1 MTDNGKPIIKAKVK
15 INITKRSG
23 INNIV
28 KQDANQLLEIII
40 TKYIDDDLSLEEIL
54 DREAPT
60 DIRHHDNIKTT
71 YTKLNTDKFRDA
83 KQILYEH
90 DALRELET
98 NNRLV
103 MKAPTGF
110 GKTVLLYK
118 ILNILLPKLNII
130 LWLTPRRNLNLQ
142 ANDTKYTKY
151 LKSGIYE
158 TYNYSPESNLANSLA
173 DSLVNNSNS
182 NVGGDSIDKF
192 LNLLDFITETKKKG
206 KKAIIFVCYQSCPI
220 LIPKLHKY
228 DINIDLV
235 VCDEAHTIESWAL
248 LKEEHMKLLLKPD
261 ITCPNSNTK
270 FIDKIIFTTATPKN
284 GMVNDKYKPI
294 FGNLIEHV
302 QVYELI
308 QKGILCNFEVIIK
321 KMEDLPDD
329 KEQYILEGEGG
340 EGGEEGGNHNIV
352 LKKPIVK
359 RTIRK
364 KKLPLDLCKFVVDSM
379 QTYNKKK
386 GVIYFNTQSRCKAFY
401 KKMRQLYPEF
411 KAFIYISDTKN
422 ITDDKDFNRDDTRL
436 KKFEDC
442 VEPCIIINCN
452 KLSYGYDNVLID
464 LICLGDSRES
474 EVEIRQILGRGLRNN
489 IALYPNK
496 VLHVLIPIYK
506 YQVLDENEN
515 ITADG
520 TISKKHSKNDL
531 KDIEMNHEV
540 IQFEPLRAFLLFILS
555 ECGKDIINGRIGNKL
570 DDEDKLKSNP
580 NSIPFTKSNE
590 DDEETVKIPPEICKE
605 LCSTGYGKYS
615 RFIPYLR
622 ANGVYDETTYNAFR
636 TSSADNEWMPI
647 LGDIRKRYKK
657 FCFQDINAK
666 ENAGYYETLEECDVA
681 YEAIKQDT
689 ILELGGM
696 VKVKKMLK
704 STFERKLEENINTR
718 DSKIPSN
725 KYLFYYDA
733 SKKNDD

>member
-1 MTDNGKPIIKAKVK
+1 MTDSITKPTFQKKIK
-15 INITKRSG
+15 INITKRTG
-23 INNIV
+23 IDNIV
-28 KQDANQLLEIII
+28 KQDANQLLETII
-40 TKYIDDDLSLEEIL
+40 TKYIDNNLSLEEIL
-54 DREAPT
+54 EQEAPT
-60 DIRHHDNIKTT
+60 DIRHQDNIKTT
-71 YTKLNTDKFRDA
+71 YIKLSIDKFRDE
-83 KQILYEH
+83 KQQLYER
-90 DALRELET
+90 DILRELET
-98 NNRLV
+98 AYRLV

-118 ILNILLPKLNII
+118 ILNGLLPNLI

-142 ANDTKYTKY
+142 ANDPKYTKY
-151 LKSGIYE
+151 LKSGLYE
-158 TYNYSPESNLANSLA
+158 TYNYSPESNVA
-173 DSLVNNSNS
+173 DTDNY
-182 NVGGDSIDKF
+182 GGDSGDKF
-192 LNLLDFITETKKKG
+192 LNLLDFIRDTNTKR

-228 DINIDLV
+228 DINIDLA

-261 ITCPNSNTK
+261 ITCLNSNTK

-284 GMVNDKYKPI
+284 DMVNDKYKPL

-340 EGGEEGGNHNIV
+340 EGGEEGGNEGGNHNIV

-379 QTYNKKK
+379 KTYNKKK
-386 GVIYFNTQSRCKAFY
+386 GVIYFNTQTRCKSFY

-422 ITDDKDFNRDDTRL
+422 ITDDKEFNRDDTRL

-474 EVEIRQILGRGLRNN
+474 DVEIRQILGRGMRND
-489 IALYPNK
+489 ITRYPNK
-496 VLHVLIPIYK
+496 LLHILIPIYK
-506 YQVLDENEN
+506 YQVLDEN
-515 ITADG
+515 ITAD
-520 TISKKHSKNDL
+520 IPIKKKVSKNDL
-531 KDIEMNHEV
+531 QDMEMNHETK
-540 IQFEPLRAFLLFILS
+540 QFERLREFLLFILS
-555 ECGKDIINGRIGNKL
+555 ECGKDIIEGRIGNKL
-570 DDEDKLKSNP
+570 LEPETKSE
-580 NSIPFTKSNE
+580 TKTISSSVSNE

-605 LCSTGYGKYS
+605 LCSTGWG
-615 RFIPYLR
+615 L
-622 ANGVYDETTYNAFR
+622 
-636 TSSADNEWMPI
+636 
-647 LGDIRKRYKK
+647 
-657 FCFQDINAK
+657 
-666 ENAGYYETLEECDVA
+666 
-681 YEAIKQDT
+681 
-689 ILELGGM
+689 
-696 VKVKKMLK
+696 
-704 STFERKLEENINTR
+704 
-718 DSKIPSN
+718 
-725 KYLFYYDA
+725 
-733 SKKNDD
+733 